1 LNGGLRLKVGII
13 ATDRGEWHVQ
23 RLREKLEERGAEA
36 YFLPATRLR
45 SAVGLEPKVSVRG
58 YALDDYDAVIVRKVP
73 GGTPEQIFY
82 RMDALHRLEDL
93 GVCVVNS
100 AESIERAVD
109 KYYTSTLLEDAGLP
123 TPRTVITESSK
134 EAMEA
139 FEELGGDVVV
149 KSLFGSLGAGMTR
162 LSDPEVAYRIFKALE
177 LTRSVY
183 YLQEFIPHGGE
194 DVRAFVV
201 GGEVVASMKRRAD
214 GWKTNLSAGGRAEP
228 FELGEDLAELSLRA
242 TEKIGLDYSGVDL
255 LRSKVDGRAYIVE
268 LNSTPGWEG
277 LQSVSEADVAGRL
290 LDHIQDMLE

>member
-1 LNGGLRLKVGII
+1 MKVGII

-23 RLREKLEERGAEA
+23 RLTEKLEERGAEV

-45 SAVGLEPKVSVRG
+45 SAVGLKPKVSVRG

-73 GGTPEQIFY
+73 GGTPEQVFY
-82 RMDALHRLEDL
+82 RMDVLHRLEDL
-93 GVCVVNS
+93 GVCVVNP

-162 LSDPEVAYRIFKALE
+162 LSDPEVAYRVFKALE
-177 LTRSVY
+177 LARSVY

-242 TEKIGLDYSGVDL
+242 TEKIGLEYAGVDL
-255 LRSKVDGRAYIVE
+255 LRSKVDGRAYVIE

-290 LDHIQDMLE
+290 LDHIQGMLE

>member
-1 LNGGLRLKVGII
+1 MKVGII

-23 RLREKLEERGAEA
+23 RLTEKLEERGAEA

-45 SAVGLEPKVSVRG
+45 SAVGLKPKVSVRG

-73 GGTPEQIFY
+73 GGTPEQVFY
-82 RMDALHRLEDL
+82 RMDVLHRLEDL
-93 GVCVVNS
+93 GVCVVNP

-139 FEELGGDVVV
+139 FEELGSDVVV

-162 LSDPEVAYRIFKALE
+162 LSDPEVAYRVFKALE
-177 LTRSVY
+177 LARSVY

-201 GGEVVASMKRRAD
+201 GGEVVASMKRRSD

-242 TEKIGLDYSGVDL
+242 TEKIGLEYSGVDL
-255 LRSKVDGRAYIVE
+255 LRSKVDGRAYVVE

-277 LQSVSEADVAGRL
+277 LQSVSEVDVAGRL
-290 LDHIQDMLE
+290 LDHIQSMLE

>member
-1 LNGGLRLKVGII
+1 M
-13 ATDRGEWHVQ
+13 
-23 RLREKLEERGAEA
+23 
-36 YFLPATRLR
+36 
-45 SAVGLEPKVSVRG
+45 
-58 YALDDYDAVIVRKVP
+58 RKVP
-73 GGTPEQIFY
+73 GGTPEQVFY
-82 RMDALHRLEDL
+82 RMDVLHRLEDL
-93 GVCVVNS
+93 GVCVVNP

-162 LSDPEVAYRIFKALE
+162 LSDPEVAYRVFRALE

-201 GGEVVASMKRRAD
+201 GGEVVASMKRRSD

-242 TEKIGLDYSGVDL
+242 TEKIGLEYSGVDL
-255 LRSKVDGRAYIVE
+255 LRSKVDGRAYVVE

-277 LQSVSEADVAGRL
+277 LQSVSEVDVAGRL
-290 LDHIQDMLE
+290 LDHIQSMLE

>member
-1 LNGGLRLKVGII
+1 MKVGII

-23 RLREKLEERGAEA
+23 RLTEKLEERGAEV

-45 SAVGLEPKVSVRG
+45 SAVGLKPKVSVRG

-73 GGTPEQIFY
+73 GGTPEQVFY
-82 RMDALHRLEDL
+82 RMDVLHRLEDL
-93 GVCVVNS
+93 GVCVVNP

-162 LSDPEVAYRIFKALE
+162 LSDPEVAYRVFKALE
-177 LTRSVY
+177 LARSVY

-242 TEKIGLDYSGVDL
+242 TEKIGLEYAGVDL
-255 LRSKVDGRAYIVE
+255 LRSKVDGRAYVVE

-277 LQSVSEADVAGRL
+277 LQSVSEVDVAGRL
-290 LDHIQDMLE
+290 LDHIQGMLE

>member
-1 LNGGLRLKVGII
+1 LKVGNI
-13 ATDRGEWHVQ
+13 ATDRSEWHVQ
-23 RLREKLEERGAEA
+23 RLTEKLEERGVEA
-36 YFLPATRLR
+36 YFLPATRFR
-45 SAVGLEPKVSVRG
+45 SAVGLKPKVSVRG

-73 GGTPEQIFY
+73 GGTPEQVFY
-82 RMDALHRLEDL
+82 RMDVLHRLEDL
-93 GVCVVNS
+93 GVCVVNP

-162 LSDPEVAYRIFKALE
+162 LSDPEVAYRVFKALE

-201 GGEVVASMKRRAD
+201 GGEVVASMKRRSD

-242 TEKIGLDYSGVDL
+242 TEKIGLEYSGVDL
-255 LRSKVDGRAYIVE
+255 LRSKVDGRAYVVE

-277 LQSVSEADVAGRL
+277 LQSVSVVAVAVRL
-290 LDHIQDMLE
+290 QDHIQSMLE

>member
-1 LNGGLRLKVGII
+1 MKVGII

>member
-1 LNGGLRLKVGII
+1 MKVGII
-13 ATDRGEWHVQ
+13 ATDRSEWHVQ
-23 RLREKLEERGAEA
+23 RLTETLEERGAEA

-45 SAVGLEPKVSVRG
+45 SAVGLKPKVSVRG

-73 GGTPEQIFY
+73 GGTPEQVFY
-82 RMDALHRLEDL
+82 RMDVLHRLEDL
-93 GVCVVNS
+93 GVCVVNP

-123 TPRTVITESSK
+123 TPRTVITESSN

-162 LSDPEVAYRIFKALE
+162 LSDPEVAYRVFKALE

-201 GGEVVASMKRRAD
+201 GGEVVASMKRRSD
-214 GWKTNLSAGGRAEP
+214 DWKTNLSAGGRAEP

-242 TEKIGLDYSGVDL
+242 TEAIGLEYSGVDL
-255 LRSKVDGRAYIVE
+255 LRSEVDGRAYVVE

-277 LQSVSEADVAGRL
+277 LQSVSEADIAGRL
-290 LDHIQDMLE
+290 LDHIQGMLE